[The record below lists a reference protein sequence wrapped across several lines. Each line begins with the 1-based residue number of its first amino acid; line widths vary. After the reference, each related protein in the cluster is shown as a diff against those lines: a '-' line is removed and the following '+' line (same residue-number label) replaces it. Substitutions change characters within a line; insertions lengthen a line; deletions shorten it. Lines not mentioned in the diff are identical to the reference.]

1 MSQRSIS
8 RAVLDN
14 LLPPGW
20 DVKSDSDLDL
30 LLDGLADNKEPIR
43 IFLNKLSKIRN
54 PQKTVFLSDLE
65 KEYGLMTRTNLTEQ
79 VRRDRLEVRAYER
92 GGTGSKD
99 NLQTALTRAGFII
112 QVHENSPAVDPAIFL
127 TQAFQMVAGDPVNAF
142 AGDPNAYCGQVGGEL
157 LVNGPI
163 YNQRPL
169 YLMEA
174 GGTPTSYAG
183 DPLAYAGYYLEL
195 IKVPTAYEVPTV
207 PGDWPLVFFVGG
219 DATRNIDGEL
229 TDIEVAEIPIER
241 KEEFQTIILR
251 YKPVHTWAGLI
262 VIYT

>member
-1 MSQRSIS
+1 MSPRNIS
-8 RAVLDN
+8 RAVLDS

-20 DVKSDSDLDL
+20 DVKFDGDLDL
-30 LLDGLADNKEPIR
+30 LLDGLADNKEVIR
-43 IFLNKLSKIRN
+43 LEIEKLSKIRN
-54 PQKTVFLSDLE
+54 PQKTSYLSDLE
-65 KEYGLMTRTNLTEQ
+65 KETGLMTRTNLSEQ
-79 VRRDRLEVRAYER
+79 VRRDRLAVRLYER

-99 NLQTALTRAGFII
+99 NLQTALTRAGFVI

-127 TQAFQMVAGDPVNAF
+127 DQAFQMVAGDPVNAF
-142 AGDPNAYCGQVGGEL
+142 AGDPNAYCGQVGGFL

-195 IKVPTAYEVPTV
+195 KRELEVYETPAFS
-207 PGDWPLVFFVGG
+207 GDWPLVFFVGG
-219 DATRNIDGEL
+219 DATRNVGGEL
-229 TDIEVAEIPIER
+229 TDIEIAEVPIER
-241 KEEFQTIILR
+241 KEEFENIILR
-251 YKPVHTWAGLI
+251 YKPVHSWAGLI
-262 VIYT
+262 VIYV